1 MVSLNSSTLT
11 ALCAKDRQGMDRGV
25 NSIPWSRLGSGW
37 ERCENSDCA
46 MSWYSNLRRYEKPTT
61 AKKRIVT
68 TRYWL
73 ASQVEGGHWRAVA
86 MEGLYAMEAGS
97 K

>member
-1 MVSLNSSTLT
+1 MVSLNSSTSA
-11 ALCAKDRQGMDRGV
+11 ALYVKNRRRMDRGGK
-25 NSIPWSRLGSGW
+25 SIPSSRLGPGW
-37 ERCENSDCA
+37 ERCENNDCA
-46 MSWYSNLRRYEKPTT
+46 MSWYRSLRRYEKPTT
-61 AKKRIVT
+61 AKIRIVT

-86 MEGLYAMEAGS
+86 MEGLYVMNAGL